1 MISIASRMLRSPA
14 EKPTRPS
21 GPTLGGK
28 PIPRPRTSPASIAS
42 LGLHRDGE
50 ADLHERQPPED
61 HVEDDQE
68 DEQHDQRADRDDRN
82 RHRADPADA
91 ERLLGGEPAGDEAQL
106 PDPAELVAELVGD
119 DEPDVA
125 LEL

>member
-1 MISIASRMLRSPA
+1 MLRWPA
-14 EKPTRPS
+14 ERPTRPS
-21 GPTLGGK
+21 APTLGGK

-42 LGLHRDGE
+42 LGLHRYRE
-50 ADLHERQPPED
+50 AHLHERQPPED

-82 RHRADPADA
+82 RHRADPPDA
-91 ERLLGGEPAGDEAQL
+91 ERLVRGQLAAGDEIQL
-106 PDPAELVAELVGD
+106 ADPAELLAKLVGD
-119 DEPDVA
+119 DEADVA